1 MLKPAIAGLLALSL
15 AGCAG
20 AAIEGANIARDQVVV
35 DQNMDQARAGNAEA
49 QYRVGDALCCAMV
62 DDQSVSFYNTREAIS
77 WLCKAAAQGHGE
89 ATHKLG
95 RIYAGDTVDGVRVM
109 RRVAQQ
115 FTGTSRNRAI
125 AYAWLRQAQANGNE
139 NARSRAD
146 SLWRDLTPAERAE
159 ATRIVESPQPIA
171 CQWDEVIRQSS

>member
-1 MLKPAIAGLLALSL
+1 MLKPALAGLLALAL

-20 AAIEGANIARDQVVV
+20 AAVEGANIARDQVVV
-35 DQNMDQARAGNAEA
+35 DQNMAKAQAGDAEA
-49 QYRVGDALCCAMV
+49 QYRVGDALCCSMV

-89 ATHKLG
+89 ATYKLG

-115 FTGTSRNRAI
+115 FTDNSRNRAI
-125 AYAWLRQAQANGNE
+125 AYAWLRQAQANNISG
-139 NARSRAD
+139 AQSRAD
-146 SLWRDLTPAERAE
+146 QLWRSMSAQERAE
-159 ATRIVESPQPIA
+159 ATRVVESPTPIA
-171 CQWDEVIRQSS
+171 CQWDEVIQQSG